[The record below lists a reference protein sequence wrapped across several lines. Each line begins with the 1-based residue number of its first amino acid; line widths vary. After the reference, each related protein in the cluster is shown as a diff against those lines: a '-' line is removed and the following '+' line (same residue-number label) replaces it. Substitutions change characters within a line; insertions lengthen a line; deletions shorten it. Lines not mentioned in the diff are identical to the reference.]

1 MACGLDRRVN
11 IPVPIIIPPP
21 TPQDV
26 AIALAFGIISGIGFT
41 LAYLLRKPV
50 GEIAKQATAGVEW
63 PKG

>member
-1 MACGLDRRVN
+1 MVN
-11 IPVPIIIPPP
+11 IPVPVIAIPPP
-21 TPQDV
+21 TPQEV

-50 GEIAKQATAGVEW
+50 TEIAKQATAGVEW